1 MPWEPNYSHIYA
13 EEEALREP
21 FAQSVLKRLP
31 KAKVVEIENYK
42 QVFNRPAQDY
52 HLQKQSPKLI
62 LAMKKDNFLYDGSAF
77 VQNHQNPNFYY
88 NALSLNCV
96 YDCAYCYLQGMYNSA
111 NQVLFVNL
119 EKYFRETDEAIKN
132 RKDFS
137 QPLYLCISYDTDL
150 LGFESI
156 APYSQKWI
164 EYAADKS
171 DLLIELR
178 TKSTN
183 FAAIQNIPAN
193 PSTILAWSLSPETVA
208 QKYEIKAPPLRSRV
222 KAVKKVMQAGWKV
235 RICIDP
241 ILPVS
246 DWKEVYQ
253 DFVESIS
260 ELLSEENLV
269 DIHIGVFR
277 MNSGYFQNI
286 RKRRPPNEL
295 YYRNWEH
302 KDGAVTHSIG
312 EREALT
318 GHVFKLL
325 SDHVSSD
332 QIQVWET

>member
-1 MPWEPNYSHIYA
+1 MPWEPKYSHVYIEKEA
-13 EEEALREP
+13 LEEEMTKDIL
-21 FAQSVLKRLP
+21 QKLP

-62 LAMKKDNFLYDGSAF
+62 LAVKKDNFLYDGSAF

-119 EKYFRETDEAIKN
+119 EEYFRCTDAAIEN
-132 RKDFS
+132 RKDPS

-156 APYSQKWI
+156 APYSRKWI
-164 EYAADKS
+164 EYAAEKP

-178 TKSTN
+178 TKSAN
-183 FAAIQNIPAN
+183 FAAIQDLPAN
-193 PSTILAWSLSPETVA
+193 PSTILAWSLSPEVVA
-208 QKYEIKAPPLRSRV
+208 QKYELKTPPLRARV
-222 KAVKKVMQAGWKV
+222 KALKKAMEAGWKV

-241 ILPVS
+241 ILPVA
-246 DWKEVYQ
+246 DWKMVYQ
-253 DFVESIS
+253 EFLDSIS
-260 ELLSEENLV
+260 ECLSHDNLF
-269 DIHIGVFR
+269 DIHLGVFR

-286 RKRRPPNEL
+286 RKRRPSQDL
-295 YYRNWEH
+295 FYRNWEH
-302 KDGAVTHSIG
+302 KDGSVTHAEG
-312 EREALT
+312 ERKALT
-318 GHVFKLL
+318 DYVSELLKGHVTAEK
-325 SDHVSSD
+325 
-332 QIQVWET
+332 IQVWES

>member
-1 MPWEPNYSHIYA
+1 MSLEPNYSHIYA
-13 EEEALREP
+13 EDEALQEP
-21 FAQSVLKRLP
+21 FAQSILERLP
-31 KAKVVEIENYK
+31 KATVVEIQNYK
-42 QVFNRPAQDY
+42 QVFSRPAQDY

-96 YDCAYCYLQGMYNSA
+96 YDCSYCYLQGMYNSA

-119 EKYFRETDEAIKN
+119 EEYFQQTDEAIKE
-132 RKDFS
+132 RKDLN

-156 APYSQKWI
+156 APFSQKWI
-164 EYAADKS
+164 NYAADKP

-178 TKSTN
+178 TKSAN

-193 PSTILAWSLSPETVA
+193 PSTILAWSLSPDMVA

-222 KAVKKVMQAGWKV
+222 KALKKAMEAGWKV

-241 ILPVS
+241 ILPIP
-246 DWKEVYQ
+246 DWEKTYQ
-253 DFVESIS
+253 EFVESIS
-260 ELLSEENLV
+260 GLLSHKSLLDV
-269 DIHIGVFR
+269 HIGVFR

-286 RKRRPPNEL
+286 RKRRPPNDL

-302 KDGAVTHSIG
+302 KDGAVTHSED
-312 EREALT
+312 ERTALV
-318 GHVFKLL
+318 GHVNKLL
-325 SDHVSSD
+325 LDHTLAD
-332 QIQVWET
+332 KIHVWET